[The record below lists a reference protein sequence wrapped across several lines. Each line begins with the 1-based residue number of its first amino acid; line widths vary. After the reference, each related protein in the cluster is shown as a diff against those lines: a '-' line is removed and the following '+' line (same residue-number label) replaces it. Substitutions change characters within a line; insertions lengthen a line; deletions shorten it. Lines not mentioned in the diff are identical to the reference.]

1 VSARTRREEQLVG
14 ILARERR
21 AVPASTLA
29 RALAVTD
36 RSVRNYV
43 RSVNDRFGADL
54 LVSSAE
60 GIRLDRKLYEEVRR
74 RSDGDLRISSAPEER
89 LDSLMV
95 SLVRSAS
102 ADVFE
107 LEERLCVSVSTIEAD
122 VARARPLFAEYGLTL
137 VREGDRIEVEG
148 TERQKRRFLRSLL
161 YNASESAGLEVM
173 RGIRNEPDSAVARLH
188 RLVIAGL
195 EQHGHLPN
203 QYVLGELMTHLS
215 LVAERFG
222 DGEALGEPEP
232 ARYDRRDPAA
242 GGSAAGAAGASEVA
256 GSAEATEGAEA
267 AEAVAAS
274 FRKVYGWVLPPEE
287 LDILRAYLDVGRD
300 RGRGASSGAEEDA
313 ALSAVA
319 RTTVDDVCGLFGLG
333 DPRDETLDALLVHI
347 QSLGRRVRS
356 GNQWLNPLG
365 QGFKAA
371 HPVVHE
377 ITLHLSQAIE
387 GHLGAGLSE
396 GEIDYLSFHLGTA
409 FQDNIDAGPRVTYTI
424 VTPSYGRLS
433 ETTIGRIVRAAS
445 DGAVCDRTITDL
457 SHDVTAVPSD
467 IVISTV
473 PVPDAGDVP
482 VVQVSPFVDAADAS
496 AIAGA
501 IGQEKQRQ
509 RRHQVKESMLRML
522 DADLFLEIGAETSP
536 EAAIEAGSEAL
547 HRAGYVRGDY
557 AEDVMDRER
566 RSSTAFGS
574 GFAIPHSLHTDAL
587 RTGVCIL
594 RPDRSMMWHGEPVRL
609 ILLFAVAP
617 DGLVVFRKVLDVL
630 SQVLTDTER
639 FEEFVDAAGSKAD
652 FVEALDRVVA

>member
-1 VSARTRREEQLVG
+1 MSARTRREEQLVG
-14 ILARERR
+14 ILARERH
-21 AVPASTLA
+21 AVSASTLA
-29 RALAVTD
+29 RALAVTE

-43 RSVNDRFGADL
+43 RSVNDRFGAEL
-54 LVSSAE
+54 LVSSSE
-60 GIRLDRKLYEEVRR
+60 GIRLDRTLYDEVRR
-74 RSDGDLRISSAPEER
+74 RSDGHLRISSAPEER
-89 LDSLMV
+89 LDTLMV
-95 SLVRSAS
+95 ALVRSAS
-102 ADVFE
+102 VDVFD
-107 LEERLCVSVSTIEAD
+107 LEEQLCVSVSTIEAD

-137 VREGDRIEVEG
+137 VREGDRIGIEG

-173 RGIRNEPDSAVARLH
+173 RGIRSEPDSAVARLH
-188 RLVIAGL
+188 RLVMTGL
-195 EQHGHLPN
+195 EHYGHLPN

-222 DGEALGEPEP
+222 HDGTVGETGP
-232 ARYDRRDPAA
+232 ARRDSAA
-242 GGSAAGAAGASEVA
+242 GGPVA
-256 GSAEATEGAEA
+256 DESA
-267 AEAVAAS
+267 AEAVAES
-274 FRKVYGWVLPPEE
+274 FRKVYGWALPPEE
-287 LDILRAYLDVGRD
+287 LDVLRAYLDAGRD
-300 RGRGASSGAEEDA
+300 RDASSGAEEDE
-313 ALSAVA
+313 ALSVVA
-319 RTTVDDVCGLFGLG
+319 RTTVDHVCGLFGLG
-333 DPRDETLDALLVHI
+333 HPRDETLDALLVHI

-377 ITLHLSQAIE
+377 ITLHLSQALE
-387 GHLGAGLSE
+387 SHLGAALSE

-433 ETTIGRIVRAAS
+433 ETTIDRIVRAAS
-445 DGAVCDRTITDL
+445 DDAVCDRTIMDL

-467 IVISTV
+467 IIISSV
-473 PVPDAGDVP
+473 PVPDAGDIP

-509 RRHQVKESMLRML
+509 RRHQVKESILRML

-536 EAAIEAGSEAL
+536 KAAIEVGSEAL
-547 HRAGYVRGDY
+547 HRAGYVQGDY

-566 RSSTAFGS
+566 RSSTAFGN

-587 RTGVCIL
+587 RSGVCIL
-594 RPDRSMMWHGEPVRL
+594 RPERSMMWHGEPVRL

-652 FVEALDRVVA
+652 FVRALDRVVA

>member
-1 VSARTRREEQLVG
+1 MSARTRREEQLVG
-14 ILARERR
+14 ILARERH
-21 AVPASTLA
+21 AVSASTLA
-29 RALAVTD
+29 RALAVTE

-54 LVSSAE
+54 LVSSPE
-60 GIRLDRKLYEEVRR
+60 GIRLDRKLYDEVRR

-95 SLVRSAS
+95 ALVRSAS
-102 ADVFE
+102 VDVFD

-137 VREGDRIEVEG
+137 VRAGDRIEVEG

-188 RLVIAGL
+188 RLVMAGL

-222 DGEALGEPEP
+222 DDEALGEPE
-232 ARYDRRDPAA
+232 AALRDSAA
-242 GGSAAGAAGASEVA
+242 GGSAAGAAGASEAA
-256 GSAEATEGAEA
+256 GSAEAV
-267 AEAVAAS
+267 EAVAAS
-274 FRKVYGWVLPPEE
+274 FRKVYGRILPPEE

-300 RGRGASSGAEEDA
+300 RDRGASSGAEEDE
-313 ALSAVA
+313 ALSVVA

-333 DPRDETLDALLVHI
+333 HPRDETLDALLVHI

-377 ITLHLSQAIE
+377 ITLHLSQALE
-387 GHLGAGLSE
+387 GHLGSGLSE

-424 VTPSYGRLS
+424 ITPSYGRLS
-433 ETTIGRIVRAAS
+433 ETTIDRIVRAAS

-457 SHDVTAVPSD
+457 SNDVTAVPSD

-473 PVPDAGDVP
+473 PVPDAGDIP

-501 IGQEKQRQ
+501 IGRSSNDSGVTRS
-509 RRHQVKESMLRML
+509 RRACCACSTPTCFWRSARRRRPRPRSRSGRKPCTARGTCGETTRRTSWTGK
-522 DADLFLEIGAETSP
+522 GARP
-536 EAAIEAGSEAL
+536 RRSEAVSRYRTPCTPM
-547 HRAGYVRGDY
+547 HSGPACVFCG
-557 AEDVMDRER
+557 
-566 RSSTAFGS
+566 RSG
-574 GFAIPHSLHTDAL
+574 
-587 RTGVCIL
+587 R
-594 RPDRSMMWHGEPVRL
+594 
-609 ILLFAVAP
+609 
-617 DGLVVFRKVLDVL
+617 
-630 SQVLTDTER
+630 
-639 FEEFVDAAGSKAD
+639 
-652 FVEALDRVVA
+652 